1 MAILRVNGGAKGML
15 LADGP
20 VHAGPALTRAA
31 LATPKGAPIVI
42 LIHGFM
48 YDPEGASAANP
59 HGELYAETRAPKRR
73 SRRASW
79 PHGLG
84 FTETGIEDGLCV
96 AFAWQ
101 SRPRP
106 LASLI
111 GAARNFFSAAY
122 ERAPAAADALLSVI
136 RTLRAARPDAEIDL
150 FCHSL
155 GARVV
160 LSALKRAAASGEA
173 DALGRVILLGGA
185 EFAGE
190 ARAAMATLDHRLGA
204 SRTQVFNIISR
215 ENDLYDALFEIFAP
229 RAGAGMRPKGGAL
242 GRNGLGERREDWIDL
257 QLDHPEFGRFLA
269 ERGARLASGRRAA
282 CHWSFYT
289 RPGAMRFYRRIL
301 RCREDWSIEAL
312 RAARA
317 PEAIEPRWTSLRV
330 VPSTLLGF
338 FPKPKISARPRHAAQ
353 PLDSR
358 SPETNEPLVSGAFA

>member
-111 GAARNFFSAAY
+111 GAARNHFSAAY
-122 ERAPAAADALLSVI
+122 ERAPAAAEALLSVI

-155 GARVV
+155 GARV
-160 LSALKRAAASGEA
+160 ALLAVSGAAEQGMAG
-173 DALGRVILLGGA
+173 ALGRVILLGGA

-190 ARAAMATLDHRLGA
+190 ARRTMDALDARPNAAGP
-204 SRTQVFNIISR
+204 QVFNVISR
-215 ENDLYDALFEIFAP
+215 ENDLYDTLFEALAP
-229 RAGAGMRPKGGAL
+229 RPRTGGGSEGGAL
-242 GRNGLGERREDWIDL
+242 GRRGLGARRDDWIDL

-269 ERGARLASGRRAA
+269 ARGARLAGGRRIA

-289 RPGAMRFYRRIL
+289 RPGAMRLYRRIL
-301 RCREDWSIEAL
+301 HERQDWSIAAL
-312 RAARA
+312 RAAAA
-317 PEAIEPRWTSLRV
+317 PEEIEPRWTSLRFA
-330 VPSTLLGF
+330 PSTLLGY
-338 FPKPKISARPRHAAQ
+338 FPKPALPKRPRRARPAPA
-353 PLDSR
+353 
-358 SPETNEPLVSGAFA
+358 EPLVSGAAV